1 MYQPRSQGKGW
12 RTAGAC
18 RRETIARQSGAPA
31 QDRGCALS
39 NHDLVRC
46 GWAGSDPLY
55 IAYHDQEWGVPLR
68 DERALFEM
76 LILEGFQAGLSWITI
91 LRKRENF
98 RRAFD
103 GFEPAKVAAYDE
115 RKIAALL
122 ADPGIVRNR
131 AKIEGAV
138 GSAKAYS
145 GLMAEPGGASGFL
158 WQFVGGEPIVNHRRS
173 LAEVPAETPEAR
185 AMSKELKR
193 RGFRFCG
200 PTICYAFMQ
209 AVGMVDD
216 HVVDCFRH
224 GAAATTSRAG

>member
-1 MYQPRSQGKGW
+1 V
-12 RTAGAC
+12 GAVV
-18 RRETIARQSGAPA
+18 EE
-31 QDRGCALS
+31 DV
-39 NHDLVRC
+39 VRC

-55 IAYHDQEWGVPLR
+55 MAYHDLEWGVPLR
-68 DERALFEM
+68 DDRALFEM

-98 RRAFD
+98 RRVFD
-103 GFEPAKVAAYDE
+103 GFEPARVAAYDE
-115 RKIAALL
+115 SKVAALL

-131 AKIEGAV
+131 AKVEGAV
-138 GSAKAYS
+138 GSARAYLE
-145 GLMAEPGGASGFL
+145 LMAAPGGAAGFL
-158 WQFVGGEPIVNHRRS
+158 WRFVDDRPIVNRRRS
-173 LAEVPAETPEAR
+173 LAEVPAETPAAR

-193 RGFRFCG
+193 RGFKFCG

-224 GAAATTSRAG
+224 GAGATTKRAG

>member
-1 MYQPRSQGKGW
+1 MADNP
-12 RTAGAC
+12 
-18 RRETIARQSGAPA
+18 ARANFMGEATLV
-31 QDRGCALS
+31 D
-39 NHDLVRC
+39 HVVRC

-55 IAYHDQEWGVPLR
+55 IAYHDHEWGVPLR
-68 DERALFEM
+68 DDRALFEM

-91 LRKRENF
+91 LRKRDNF

-103 GFEPAKVAAYDE
+103 GFEPATVAAYDDH
-115 RKIAALL
+115 KIASLL

-138 GSAKAYS
+138 GSARAYLE
-145 GLMAEPGGASGFL
+145 LMAGPGGASGFL
-158 WQFVGGEPIVNHRRS
+158 WQFVDGKPIVNSPRS
-173 LAEVPAETPEAR
+173 LAEIPPETPEAR

-193 RGFRFCG
+193 RGFKFCG

-216 HVVDCFRH
+216 HVIDCFRH
-224 GAAATTSRAG
+224 GAAAKAGRFR

>member
-1 MYQPRSQGKGW
+1 MVDQGV
-12 RTAGAC
+12 
-18 RRETIARQSGAPA
+18 
-31 QDRGCALS
+31 
-39 NHDLVRC
+39 VRC

-55 IAYHDQEWGVPLR
+55 VAYHDREWGVPLH

-91 LRKRENF
+91 LRKRDNF

-103 GFEPAKVAAYDE
+103 SFEPARIAAYDAN
-115 RKIAALL
+115 KIAALL

-138 GSAKAYS
+138 ASARAYLD
-145 GLMAEPGGASGFL
+145 LMAELGGASGFL
-158 WQFVGGEPIVNHRRS
+158 WQFVDGEPIVNRRRS
-173 LAEVPAETPEAR
+173 LAEVPAETPDAR
-185 AMSKELKR
+185 TMSKALKQ
-193 RGFRFCG
+193 RGFKFCG

-224 GAAATTSRAG
+224 GVGATTKRAG